1 MKPNKIAML
10 SRPSPKL
17 KISAFSKGYGVDLTH
32 AQGIQKLKIR
42 ATSAFGP
49 VSGEPYMTSFFGEPM
64 ADGRY
69 EFPLHCHGANILSGE
84 EFAAAVLQAAKNNAS
99 VQASLEGSVLTF
111 SSTATVPLLPT
122 GRVRGQYAEVFTI
135 MFSLSAPENSGS
147 SLNSGLSFTY
157 SYGSQNITYSEA
169 YAGETVECL
178 VHSNS
183 TRQLVG
189 LSLVS
194 TGGLPRRI
202 DLTTFGIFRGTVSK
216 DAFSPYWGDTTSFSL
231 AAPLR
236 TSKSIYDY
244 AYPLQ
249 GYAERW
255 VRASLFQPEQI
266 SPLDLNSGYPIYSF
280 PIPERLWSTEIQLS
294 RFYHTTNQNS
304 LTSYSLYY
312 MRSPDKTAFWISGA
326 SSHNTAEKFLAYFHS
341 LHVELIEPLSEPVI
355 ERFPPI
361 TLPTRKGRNY
371 IDLQTTLPPGS
382 IEFTYL

>member
-1 MKPNKIAML
+1 MKLNKMAAL

-17 KISAFSKGYGVDLTH
+17 KTSTFSRGYGIDLTH
-32 AQGIQKLKIR
+32 AQGVQKLKIR

-49 VSGEPYMTSFFGEPM
+49 VSGEPYMTSFFGE
-64 ADGRY
+64 ATEDGRY
-69 EFPLHCHGANILSGE
+69 TFPIHCHGENILGGE
-84 EFAAAVLQAAKNNAS
+84 EFAAAVLKAAENNTS

-111 SSTATVPLLPT
+111 SSTATVPLLAV
-122 GRVRGQYAEVFTI
+122 GRVRGQHAEVFTA

-157 SYGSQNITYSEA
+157 SYGSQSITYSEA
-169 YAGETVECL
+169 YAGETVEFL

-216 DAFSPYWGDTTSFSL
+216 DVFAPYWGEMTSFAL

-236 TSKSIYDY
+236 TFKTVYDY

-255 VRASLFQPEQI
+255 VKASPFRPDQI
-266 SPLDLNSGYPIYSF
+266 AALDLESSYPIYSV
-280 PIPERLWSTEIQLS
+280 PIPERLWNTEVNLS
-294 RFYHTTNQNS
+294 RFYQAAKQSS

-312 MRSPDKTAFWISGA
+312 MRSPDKTAFWLTGT

-341 LHVELIEPLSEPVI
+341 LNVDLIEPLSEPVI